1 MINLQEWSAIT
12 GIPVN
17 PLIAPFSPAPLVYLV
32 VDFDGLFYT
41 VKLMA
46 LRPIILLIAGT
57 EQDLAK
63 TLYVLGVG
71 VTYGKEFSKVEPTF
85 SAN

>member
-17 PLIAPFSPAPLVYLV
+17 PSISLFSPAPLVYLV

-57 EQDLAK
+57 EQDLAQ

-71 VTYGKEFSKVEPTF
+71 VTYGKEVGAIQPTF
-85 SAN
+85 SVN